1 MSMLGKMRPVL
12 YAALPVVLVYALWRM
27 PLPPWPGFYAGCMD
41 SFPLLTAATGWSA
54 LVGSIVLGACLAR
67 LGTGRSIPLVPILVA
82 GCAPWFATIGFGLG
96 LWSLMP
102 EQFGPHLS
110 SKELAEALLV
120 LSAELQ
126 FHRLTGV
133 IFTACLLFVA
143 VLVLGVEA
151 LLESRRSSPE
161 RSTPGRWLPKTALV
175 LAASA
180 LCLCLLAVLDAWVAI
195 EPLGLLSEG
204 DPKPDF
210 LLIEQSTSGWVV
222 AHGLYT
228 VGTGGL
234 LLGAVALV
242 VRSLMEARARRPV
255 ALWPTLLALCAG
267 ATLLL
272 DAQLF
277 RQTFPGAAALPYR
290 TARDS
295 ARMAEWMS
303 IPGSA
308 VAFREVPTLFATP
321 EGLRHPGGTL
331 AWEEGNV
338 HLAVVLAEE
347 AERLARSKSH
357 EVTPSAVTV
366 AMHAGL
372 ETNHLRRLFEGARHS
387 GLQKLVLVGRPAYS
401 LSESTRRA
409 LRFIHPV
416 LGNVVSPHAPA
427 VSLFLRS
434 DSHSASYEPWGRL
447 EAWWTADIGPA
458 HRVTLTRFPSGVVEV
473 LDLRHDSRRLDE
485 AGPRFLRVSEGAD
498 VADVIELLRRGNHL
512 RLSD

>member
-1 MSMLGKMRPVL
+1 
-12 YAALPVVLVYALWRM
+12 
-27 PLPPWPGFYAGCMD
+27 
-41 SFPLLTAATGWSA
+41 
-54 LVGSIVLGACLAR
+54 
-67 LGTGRSIPLVPILVA
+67 
-82 GCAPWFATIGFGLG
+82 
-96 LWSLMP
+96 
-102 EQFGPHLS
+102 
-110 SKELAEALLV
+110 
-120 LSAELQ
+120 
-126 FHRLTGV
+126 
-133 IFTACLLFVA
+133 
-143 VLVLGVEA
+143 
-151 LLESRRSSPE
+151 
-161 RSTPGRWLPKTALV
+161 V
-175 LAASA
+175 LAASV

-195 EPLGLLSEG
+195 EPLGVLSKG
-204 DPKPDF
+204 APNPDF

-222 AHGLYT
+222 AHGLYM
-228 VGTGGL
+228 VGTGGI
-234 LLGAVALV
+234 LLGAVALL
-242 VRSLMEARARRPV
+242 VRSLVEARARRPV

-277 RQTFPGAAALPYR
+277 RQTFRGEAALPYR

-308 VAFREVPTLFATP
+308 VAFREVPALFATP

-347 AERLARSKSH
+347 AERLARSKPH
-357 EVTPSAVTV
+357 EVTPGTVTV

-387 GLQKLVLVGRPAYS
+387 GLRKLVLVGRPAYS

-416 LGNVVSPHAPA
+416 LGSVVSTHAPA

-434 DSHSASYEPWGRL
+434 DPHPASYDPWGRL

-498 VADVIELLRRGNHL
+498 VADVIELLRRGNDL
-512 RLSD
+512 RLGD